1 MKIDPLNILINE
13 KFNFDKKFYL
23 ISGNEISL
31 INDIKQRIVNDYK
44 ERGFGYQ
51 RVKDFGEIV
60 MGSELFDDKKIYY
73 LDSGIDK
80 NTNLENFFESE
91 DVYIVVLENSPKIRS
106 IKENLSKNENCC
118 VIDCYE
124 LDNQNKK
131 KAVNFLLG
139 KGGIKL
145 DNNNY
150 WLLIER
156 LDNRYGFLVKEIENI
171 IGLGK
176 KDIEEKDL
184 LQSLHTKS
192 HAIEKIFFELLS
204 SNKNLINIYRN
215 KVFNDGDVSIFFNYI
230 KQFCYYIINN
240 ENKINFS
247 KSVPKYLFKEK
258 NRFISIFE
266 KFNNKKKSKLVELI
280 YRTESLI
287 RKEKGLSVVI
297 GLKFLL
303 SLRKIA
309 IS

>member
-13 KFNFDKKFYL
+13 KFKFDKKLYL

-31 INDIKQRIVNDYK
+31 INEIKYRIINDYK
-44 ERGFGYQ
+44 QRQFVYQ
-51 RVKDFGEIV
+51 RVNNFAEIIT
-60 MGSELFDDKKIYY
+60 GGELFGDKKIYY
-73 LDSGIDK
+73 IDGGIDK
-80 NTNLENFFESE
+80 NTNLEDFFESE
-91 DVYIVVLENSPKIRS
+91 DFYIVILENSPKIRS
-106 IKENLSKNENCC
+106 IKENLSKNKNCC

-124 LDNQNKK
+124 LDSENKK
-131 KAVNFLLG
+131 KVVNFLLG
-139 KGGIKL
+139 KAGIKL
-145 DNNNY
+145 NNNNY
-150 WLLIER
+150 WVLIDR
-156 LDNRYGFLVKEIENI
+156 LDSRYGFLMREIENI

-176 KDIEEKDL
+176 KDIEEIDL
-184 LQSLHTKS
+184 LQNLHNKS
-192 HAIEKIFFELLS
+192 NAIEKVFFELLS

-215 KVFNDGDVSIFFNYI
+215 KVLNDGDVSIFFNYI
-230 KQFCYYIINN
+230 KQFCYLIINN

-266 KFNNKKKSKLVELI
+266 KFNNKKKGKLIQLI

-287 RKEKGLSVVI
+287 RKERGLSVVI

-303 SLRKIA
+303 SLRKIT

>member
-1 MKIDPLNILINE
+1 MKVDPLNILINE

-106 IKENLSKNENCC
+106 IKENLSKNKNCY

-124 LDNQNKK
+124 LDTENKK
-131 KAVNFLLG
+131 KVVNFLLG
-139 KGGIKL
+139 KAGIKL
-145 DNNNY
+145 NNNNY
-150 WLLIER
+150 WVLIER
-156 LDNRYGFLVKEIENI
+156 LDNRYGFLLREIENL

-176 KDIEEKDL
+176 KNIEEKDL

-247 KSVPKYLFKEK
+247 NSVPKYLFKEK